1 MSLSHYKK
9 NEIMP
14 FAATWMDLETIT
26 LNEVSQRKIIYMWNL
41 KKENENELIYKTNKF
56 RDFKNKL
63 MVTRGEMWREG

>member
-1 MSLSHYKK
+1 
-9 NEIMP
+9 MP
-14 FAATWMDLETIT
+14 FAATWMDFT

>member
-1 MSLSHYKK
+1 
-9 NEIMP
+9 
-14 FAATWMDLETIT
+14 MDFT